1 MSVNGMYKQL
11 SKDVVLVEPSSQ
23 LGMSSHHPSTNNFDI
38 GMILKYIGHVD
49 IIRPI

>member
-23 LGMSSHHPSTNNFDI
+23 LGMSSHYNDPSTNNFDI
-38 GMILKYIGHVD
+38 GMIL
-49 IIRPI
+49 